1 MFVLLSAALH
11 FIVFVLIQ
19 VYAFLVYCN
28 IVYYIALQCITF
40 FCIALHCIVLH
51 SIALY
56 YISLL
61 SVVLDHIALFCF
73 ASYCTILYY
82 IKDKRGYQSIGVA
95 AYQDAD
101 EDGIPDLRDGDLNND
116 GVIDRTVKNDA
127 YLNGEQTTRSQLKYL
142 TQPSK

>member
-1 MFVLLSAALH
+1 M
-11 FIVFVLIQ
+11 
-19 VYAFLVYCN
+19 
-28 IVYYIALQCITF
+28 YYIL
-40 FCIALHCIVLH
+40 LH
-51 SIALY
+51 SITLHCVAFHCAVLHC
-56 YISLL
+56 LL
-61 SVVLDHIALFCF
+61 SVVLDRIALFCF

-116 GVIDRTVKNDA
+116 GVIDRSVKNDA